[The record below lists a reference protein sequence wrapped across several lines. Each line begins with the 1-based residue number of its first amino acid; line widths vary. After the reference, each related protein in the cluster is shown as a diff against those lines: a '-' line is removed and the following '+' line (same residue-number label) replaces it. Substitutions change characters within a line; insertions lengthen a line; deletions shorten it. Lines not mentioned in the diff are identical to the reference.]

1 MSKTLS
7 HLYTYQQ
14 VSCLKVLILKALREL
29 NHALMIV
36 NCGRRLGQGLGFL
49 ARDNFYCGKSSPIT
63 ALNVSYFCCYSW
75 EGACLL

>member
-14 VSCLKVLILKALREL
+14 VSCLKVLIVNALREL

-49 ARDNFYCGKSSPIT
+49 ARDNFYCGESSQMP
-63 ALNVSYFCCYSW
+63 ALNVSHFCRYNW
-75 EGACLL
+75 ESVCFI